1 MSCFEV
7 GPIRPPSEAAS
18 ILIRVTRNCH
28 WNKCAFCPVYKGA
41 PFSMRK
47 ADEVKRDID
56 VIACIA
62 EQLLSPLNRIQPAR
76 SDTRGVIR
84 VIRDIDLGDDID
96 YGCARQVAFWVY
108 HGMKS
113 IFLQDADAL
122 VIKPH
127 DLADI
132 LRHARERFPS
142 VERITAYS
150 RAQTVARRTPEE
162 LAMLRDAGLNRIHI
176 GMESGSDEVLALSNK
191 GTTKAQQI
199 EAGRKAIEAGFE
211 LSEYYMPG
219 LGGVE
224 RWEEN
229 ARESADVLNRINPTF
244 IRIRST
250 IPVPGT
256 PLYHM
261 MKEGRWVPLSD
272 EGIVREIRLF
282 LCSLEGIT
290 STIQSDHI
298 MNLLEEVE
306 GRLPEDRE
314 AMCGAID
321 RFFEMSEADRES
333 FIVGRRI
340 GRYRLLGDYV
350 SLPEVESIKRELKL
364 RYGSLDSGIRDILTN
379 YI

>member
-62 EQLLSPLNRIQPAR
+62 EQLLSRLNRIQPAR

>member
-41 PFSMRK
+41 RFSMRK

-56 VIACIA
+56 VIASIA
-62 EQLLSPLNRIQPAR
+62 ERILAELNRIQPAR

-84 VIRDIDLGDDID
+84 VMRDIDFGDDID
-96 YGCARQVAFWVY
+96 YGCARQVAFWVF

-122 VIKPH
+122 VLKPH

-132 LRHARERFPS
+132 LRYARERFPS

-150 RAQTVARRTPEE
+150 RAQTVARRTPDE

-176 GMESGSDEVLALSNK
+176 GMESGSDEVLSLANK
-191 GTTKAQQI
+191 RTTKAQQI

-229 ARESADVLNRINPTF
+229 ARESAYVLNRINPTF

-256 PLYHM
+256 PLHDM
-261 MKEGRWVPLSD
+261 MREGRWIPLTD
-272 EGIVREIRLF
+272 EGMVREIRLF

-290 STIQSDHI
+290 STVQSDHI

-306 GRLPEDRE
+306 GRLPEDRDT
-314 AMCGAID
+314 MCNVID
-321 RFFEMSEADRES
+321 RFFAMDEGDRES

-340 GRYRLLGDYV
+340 GRYRFLSDYTA
-350 SLPEVESIKRELKL
+350 LPEVESIKRELKL
-364 RYGSLDSGIRDILTN
+364 RFGSLDSGIRDILTN

>member
-1 MSCFEV
+1 
-7 GPIRPPSEAAS
+7 
-18 ILIRVTRNCH
+18 
-28 WNKCAFCPVYKGA
+28 
-41 PFSMRK
+41 
-47 ADEVKRDID
+47 
-56 VIACIA
+56 
-62 EQLLSPLNRIQPAR
+62 
-76 SDTRGVIR
+76 
-84 VIRDIDLGDDID
+84 
-96 YGCARQVAFWVY
+96 
-108 HGMKS
+108 
-113 IFLQDADAL
+113 
-122 VIKPH
+122 
-127 DLADI
+127 
-132 LRHARERFPS
+132 
-142 VERITAYS
+142 
-150 RAQTVARRTPEE
+150 
-162 LAMLRDAGLNRIHI
+162 
-176 GMESGSDEVLALSNK
+176 MESGSDEVLALSNK

>member
-7 GPIRPPSEAAS
+7 GPIRPPSEAES

-41 PFSMRK
+41 RFSMRK

-56 VIACIA
+56 IIASIA
-62 EQLLSPLNRIQPAR
+62 ERILTELDRLQPVR
-76 SDTRGVIR
+76 SDNQGVIR
-84 VIRDIDLGDDID
+84 VMRDIDFGDDID

-122 VIKPH
+122 VLKPH

-132 LRHARERFPS
+132 LRYARERFPS

-150 RAQTVARRTPEE
+150 RAQTVARRTPDE
-162 LAMLRDAGLNRIHI
+162 LAMLRDAGINRIHI
-176 GMESGSDEVLALSNK
+176 GMESGSDEVLSLANK

-219 LGGVE
+219 LGGLE

-256 PLYHM
+256 PLHDM
-261 MKEGRWVPLSD
+261 MREGRWIPLTD

-290 STIQSDHI
+290 SMVQNDHI

-314 AMCGAID
+314 TMCNVID
-321 RFFEMSEADRES
+321 RFFEMNEADRES

-340 GRYRLLGDYV
+340 GRYRFLSDYAA
-350 SLPEVESIKRELKL
+350 LPEVESIKRELKL